1 MLELCSGLT
10 LRTGNVSEEDFLTKS
25 CPYCEVLRALSR
37 ARPDRICFLESSVW
51 QLCGGWIGC
60 ERQPAGQGQ
69 AISTAQVTDGE
80 VRIRPVAM
88 ACEGGGVAG
97 VGRLIGLGKGG
108 PSET

>member
-1 MLELCSGLT
+1 MLKLRSGLT
-10 LRTGNVSEEDFLTKS
+10 LRAGTFSEKDFLTKS
-25 CPYCEVLRALSR
+25 CPYCEILRALSR
-37 ARPDRICFLESSVW
+37 TRPVRVCFLESAVW

-88 ACEGGGVAG
+88 GCEGGGVAG
-97 VGRLIGLGKGG
+97 IG
-108 PSET
+108 